1 MSSSLTSAVN
11 DMNAGFLGF
20 RSESNVQY
28 TANHL
33 QNGTIAKLDR
43 VIYLLI
49 RPNCNCY
56 PEFSNERD
64 MIE

>member
-1 MSSSLTSAVN
+1 M
-11 DMNAGFLGF
+11 DAGFLGF
-20 RSESNVQY
+20 RSESNVKY

-33 QNGTIAKLDR
+33 QNGTIAELDR
-43 VIYLLI
+43 VISLLI
-49 RPNCNCY
+49 RPNCHCY

>member
-1 MSSSLTSAVN
+1 
-11 DMNAGFLGF
+11 MNKGFLGF

-33 QNGTIAKLDR
+33 QNRTIAELDW
-43 VIYLLI
+43 VISLLI

-56 PEFSNERD
+56 PELSNERD

>member
-1 MSSSLTSAVN
+1 
-11 DMNAGFLGF
+11 MNKGFLGF
-20 RSESNVQY
+20 RSELNVQY

-33 QNGTIAKLDR
+33 QNGTIAEPDR
-43 VIYLLI
+43 VISLLI
-49 RPNCNCY
+49 QPNCNRY

>member
-1 MSSSLTSAVN
+1 
-11 DMNAGFLGF
+11 MNKGFLGF

-33 QNGTIAKLDR
+33 QNGTTAEPDW
-43 VIYLLI
+43 VISLLI
-49 RPNCNCY
+49 RPNCHRY